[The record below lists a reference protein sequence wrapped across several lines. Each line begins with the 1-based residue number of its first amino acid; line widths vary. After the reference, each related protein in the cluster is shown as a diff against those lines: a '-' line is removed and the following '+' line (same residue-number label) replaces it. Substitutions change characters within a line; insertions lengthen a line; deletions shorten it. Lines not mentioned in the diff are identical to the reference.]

1 MNKEVFNRPLC
12 DQPEKDN
19 SDYITN
25 QRMECRD
32 YFHSL
37 CVQECTF
44 NSVFSELKK
53 NETYQALKSLN

>member
-53 NETYQALKSLN
+53 K

>member
-1 MNKEVFNRPLC
+1 MNKEVFNRPMC

-19 SDYITN
+19 SDYLTN

-32 YFHSL
+32 YCHSL
-37 CVQECTF
+37 CVQ
-44 NSVFSELKK
+44 NSVFSEFKK